1 MQPVQA
7 QRYRQGAAMNAQDI
21 GELVLRVVVGLLLA
35 GHGTQKL
42 FGWFGGFGL
51 RGTAGFLETIGY
63 RPGLL
68 FAVLAAIGETV
79 GGLLLAFGFATPL
92 AAALIVATMINAYA
106 AHAGKGVWSQNGG
119 WEYLLVL
126 GAVGVA
132 LAFTGP
138 GAWSLDAALGL
149 TPWSDAWTAGG
160 VVAGLAGGLVF
171 LLVRDLRLPTRNK
184 TGHAEA

>member
-1 MQPVQA
+1 LCARNDIDEEKRMH
-7 QRYRQGAAMNAQDI
+7 AQDL
-21 GELVLRVVVGLLLA
+21 GELVLRVVVGLLFA
-35 GHGTQKL
+35 GHGGQKL

-51 RGTAGFLETIGY
+51 RGVAGYLEAIGY
-63 RPGLL
+63 RPGLF
-68 FAVLAAIGETV
+68 FAVLAGASETV

-92 AAALIVATMINAYA
+92 AAALSVATMINAYA
-106 AHAGKGVWSQNGG
+106 AHAGKGVWAQNGG

-149 TPWSDAWTAGG
+149 TPWSDVWIAGG
-160 VVAGLAGGLVF
+160 VVAGLAGGLFF
-171 LLVRDLRLPTRNK
+171 LLVHDLRLPARNK
-184 TGHAEA
+184 TGHAAEA